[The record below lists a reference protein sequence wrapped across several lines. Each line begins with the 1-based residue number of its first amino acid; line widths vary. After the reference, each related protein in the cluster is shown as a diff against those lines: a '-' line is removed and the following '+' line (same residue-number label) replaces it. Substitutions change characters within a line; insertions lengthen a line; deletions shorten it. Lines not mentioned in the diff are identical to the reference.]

1 MATNDYVYTRFIC
14 TALRQILLAR
24 AKNSSPR
31 ERILIILRSSIAI
44 TERDLPDEVRED
56 WRNMHSILSNIK
68 LHDVAPNQARRVLDS
83 FWNITRAV
91 IAKQAS
97 NAVTDALLCRGSY
110 PASS

>member
-14 TALRQILLAR
+14 TALRKILLAR

-31 ERILIILRSSIAI
+31 ERVLIILNSSSGIK
-44 TERDLPDEVRED
+44 ERDLPGEARED
-56 WRNMHSILSNIK
+56 WRNMHSLNNIK
-68 LHDVAPNQARRVLDS
+68 LHEVTPNQARKVLDS

-97 NAVTDALLCRGSY
+97 NAVTDALLQRRSY